1 MFWSFSLTL
10 AESIAWHTHD
20 VYEFVLCRSGSGLLL
35 LDSGEVVLAK
45 GRTVLVAPRVRHRYV
60 FGRGESVGL
69 KVVCLTEGD
78 MATQLSPA
86 QVAAL
91 MAPQPTGCS
100 MVEHHA
106 GAARLWDTADM
117 IPDGIGRDE
126 GVDVPVAWGA
136 IGLLLAFHVRDMQ
149 AGGDAG
155 ARHNDAMRGV
165 RGWLDAHLA
174 QPVDL
179 DGLAAR
185 FGLSRS
191 LLTREF
197 RRHAG
202 ASVVEYVNTRRLE
215 KAGGELAESD
225 RGIAEVAL
233 RCGFASLP
241 NFYRRFRAL
250 YGVTPAEFRR
260 VVAENAGFG
269 AGGNGGVAPTVR
281 PVVRPAVRAAVRAAV
296 RSDVRPDA
304 GVGPEAGRG

>member
-1 MFWSFSLTL
+1 MKRELRIGHNVYLIGQKMFWSFSLTL
-10 AESIAWHTHD
+10 AESTAWHAHD

-35 LDSGEVVLAK
+35 LDHGEVALEE
-45 GRTVLVAPRVRHRYV
+45 GRSVLVAPRVRHRYV
-60 FGRGESVGL
+60 FGRSEAAGL
-69 KVVCLTEGD
+69 KVVCLTQGD
-78 MATQLSPA
+78 MTTQLSPT

-91 MAPQPTGCS
+91 VTPQPTGCS

-106 GAARLWDTADM
+106 DAARLWAMADM

-126 GVDVPVAWGA
+126 GTDAPVAWGA

-155 ARHNDAMRGV
+155 TRHHDAMRGV
-165 RGWLDAHLA
+165 RSWLDAHLA

-260 VVAENAGFG
+260 VVAENAGGVVGMAPGTGPARESAGSSPRMPG
-269 AGGNGGVAPTVR
+269 AR
-281 PVVRPAVRAAVRAAV
+281 
-296 RSDVRPDA
+296 
-304 GVGPEAGRG
+304 

>member
-10 AESIAWHTHD
+10 AESTAWHAHD

-35 LDSGEVVLAK
+35 LDNGEVALAG
-45 GRTVLVAPRVRHRYV
+45 GRTVLVAPRVRHRYA
-60 FGRGESVGL
+60 FGRGETVGL
-69 KVVCLTEGD
+69 KVVCLTQGD
-78 MATQLSPA
+78 MVTQLSPT
-86 QVAAL
+86 QIAAL
-91 MAPQPTGCS
+91 MAPQPAGCS
-100 MVEHHA
+100 MVAHQTDV
-106 GAARLWDTADM
+106 ARLWDMADM

-126 GVDVPVAWGA
+126 GTEVPVAWGA

-155 ARHNDAMRGV
+155 ARHHDAMRGV
-165 RGWLDAHLA
+165 RGWLDAHLD

-202 ASVVEYVNTRRLE
+202 ASVVAYVNTRRLE

-260 VVAENAGFG
+260 VVAENAGG
-269 AGGNGGVAPTVR
+269 NAGVMPGMR
-281 PVVRPAVRAAVRAAV
+281 PGMRPG
-296 RSDVRPDA
+296 VRPDA
-304 GVGPEAGRG
+304 EAAQEADRG

>member
-1 MFWSFSLTL
+1 MQWSSKRELPIGHNAYLIGQKMFWSFSLTL
-10 AESIAWHTHD
+10 AESTAWHAHD

-35 LDSGEVVLAK
+35 LDHGEMALAE
-45 GRTVLVAPRVRHRYV
+45 GRTVLVGPRVRHRYV
-60 FGRGESVGL
+60 FGRGESAVM
-69 KVVCLTEGD
+69 KVVCLTHGD
-78 MATQLSPA
+78 MATQLSPT

-91 MAPQPTGCS
+91 VAPQPAGCS

-106 GAARLWDTADM
+106 DSARLWDVADM

-126 GVDVPVAWGA
+126 GAEAPVAWGA
-136 IGLLLAFHVRDMQ
+136 IGLLLAFHVRNMQ

-155 ARHNDAMRGV
+155 ARHHDAMRGV
-165 RGWLDAHLA
+165 RGWLDAHLD

-250 YGVTPAEFRR
+250 YGVPPAEFRR
-260 VVAENAGFG
+260 VVAENAGAS
-269 AGGNGGVAPTVR
+269 AGGV
-281 PVVRPAVRAAVRAAV
+281 PAVRPDV
-296 RSDVRPDA
+296 RSGPDM
-304 GVGPEAGRG
+304 GQGAGR

>member
-1 MFWSFSLTL
+1 MFWSFSLAL
-10 AESIAWHTHD
+10 AESTAWHAHD

-35 LDSGEVVLAK
+35 LDSGEVALAA

-60 FGRGESVGL
+60 FGRDESAGL
-69 KVVCLTEGD
+69 KVVCLTQGD
-78 MATQLSPA
+78 MATKLSPA

-91 MAPQPTGCS
+91 MAPQPAGCS
-100 MVEHHA
+100 MVEHPA
-106 GAARLWDTADM
+106 DTARLWDVADM

-126 GVDVPVAWGA
+126 GTEVSVAWGA
-136 IGLLLAFHVRDMQ
+136 IGLLLAFHVRNMQ

-155 ARHNDAMRGV
+155 ARHHDAMRGV

-179 DGLAAR
+179 DRLAAR

-260 VVAENAGFG
+260 VVAENAGG
-269 AGGNGGVAPTVR
+269 SAGGVP
-281 PVVRPAVRAAVRAAV
+281 
-296 RSDVRPDA
+296 DVRP
-304 GVGPEAGRG
+304 GV